1 MGSVSEIAPDIY
13 RVAVFLPEFNLEFN
27 HFLVKDDEPLLF
39 HAGYRH
45 MFKEVREGIASL
57 IDPSRIRWI
66 GFSHFESDECG
77 ALNDWLEIAPAGRT
91 GLHAGRHD
99 GDRRRLR
106 GSSGARHDGNRRAAH
121 RQVPLPVSA
130 HAAPAARL
138 GCRRVVRGNAQT
150 LFCSDL
156 FLQTGEREPLTRD
169 DVVGR
174 ARQAL
179 MAFEASPFAGAT
191 PYTGRTGLLL
201 NKLAEL
207 KPSLLVTQHGSAYA
221 GDGARALRELD
232 GLYREV
238 LGKPSAV
245 GSGG

>member
-13 RVAVFLPEFNLEFN
+13 RVAVFVPEFNLEFN

-39 HAGYRH
+39 HAGYRY

-77 ALNDWLEIAPAGRT
+77 ALNNWLAIAPRAEPVC
-91 GLHAGRHD
+91 GLVGAMVTVND
-99 GDRRRLR
+99 FSDR
-106 GSSGARHDGNRRAAH
+106 
-121 RQVPLPVSA
+121 PA
-130 HAAPAARL
+130 HAMTEADVLPTGRYRFRFQHTPHLPHGWDAGVL
-138 GCRRVVRGNAQT
+138 FEETRRS

-156 FLQTGEREPLTRD
+156 FLQTGQREPLTRD
-169 DVVGR
+169 DVVER

-191 PYTGRTGLLL
+191 PYTGHTGILL

-221 GDGARALRELD
+221 GDCARALRDLN
-232 GLYREV
+232 GLFRDV
-238 LGKPSAV
+238 LGKPFAA